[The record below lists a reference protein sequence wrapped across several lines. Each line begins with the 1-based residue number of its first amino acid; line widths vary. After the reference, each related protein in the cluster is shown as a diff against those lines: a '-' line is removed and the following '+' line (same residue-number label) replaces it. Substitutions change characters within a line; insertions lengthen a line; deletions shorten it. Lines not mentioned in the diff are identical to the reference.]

1 MGEVPAAAARCREC
15 AGDESEVVVVVVV
28 VVVEEAV
35 DVEEICDK
43 RCDE

>member
-1 MGEVPAAAARCREC
+1 MGEVPPAAARCREC
-15 AGDESEVVVVVVV
+15 ADDEGEVVVV

-35 DVEEICDK
+35 EVEEICDK

>member
-28 VVVEEAV
+28 VVEEAV